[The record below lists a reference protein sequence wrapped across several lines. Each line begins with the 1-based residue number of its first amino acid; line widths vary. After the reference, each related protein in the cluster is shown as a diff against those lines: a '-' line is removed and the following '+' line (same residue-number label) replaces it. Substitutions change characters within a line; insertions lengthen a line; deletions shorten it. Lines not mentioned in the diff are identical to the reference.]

1 MTWMLDTNMVSHI
14 IKGHTRA
21 LAQLEKAAIAEV
33 CISVVT
39 EAELHFGLAKRP
51 EATRLHLIVREFL
64 RRAEVV
70 PWDSTAARI
79 YGKLRADLESAGK
92 VIGALDLMIAAHAV
106 ALDYTLVTNDA
117 AFGKIAHLKIEDW
130 TR

>member
-1 MTWMLDTNMVSHI
+1 MTWMLDTNTVSHI

-21 LAQLEKAAIAEV
+21 LAQLEKTAIADV

-64 RRAEVV
+64 QRTEIV
-70 PWDSTAARI
+70 PWGSSVART
-79 YGKLRADLESAGK
+79 YGKLRADLEAVGK
-92 VIGALDLMIAAHAV
+92 VVGALDLMIAAHAV
-106 ALDYTLVTNDA
+106 ALDYTMVTNDA
-117 AFGKIAHLKIEDW
+117 AFGKISNLRIEDW